1 MQHQFDPID
10 TGIIWSRLVSVAD
23 EMVSALVRT
32 SFSTMVR
39 ESGDYSCM
47 VFDSR
52 GRLLSQGTASVP
64 SFTGTGP
71 ATLAGLLKA
80 FPAETLREG
89 DVLLTNDPWIG
100 TGHVYDVNIVKP
112 IFHNGRLV
120 AFALSVSHLADIG
133 GIGYGSGARDNYEEG
148 VCIPPVKL
156 FEVGRRRSVCF

>member
-1 MQHQFDPID
+1 MKRTFDPIE

-47 VFDSR
+47 VFDSK

-71 ATLAGLLKA
+71 ATLAGLLKI
-80 FPAETLREG
+80 FPA
-89 DVLLTNDPWIG
+89 
-100 TGHVYDVNIVKP
+100 
-112 IFHNGRLV
+112 
-120 AFALSVSHLADIG
+120 
-133 GIGYGSGARDNYEEG
+133 
-148 VCIPPVKL
+148 
-156 FEVGRRRSVCF
+156 